1 MVRFTWTKQYFTLA
15 DFGDTP
21 GGAETTYL
29 DVAAVQA
36 HLQARDVPL
45 QPETH

>member
-1 MVRFTWTKQYFTLA
+1 VRFTWTKQYFTLA

-36 HLQARDVPL
+36 RDVPL